1 MQIVLW
7 DCEEVRRFGGKEG
20 GEEGFGEGEGNDD
33 SVSIEGV
40 ETSANLQF
48 CLTDIGDAGLV
59 DGVLSE
65 ERREVD
71 GVDPWST
78 LGLSSVVAE

>member
-1 MQIVLW
+1 MW
-7 DCEEVRRFGGKEG
+7 DWEEVRRFGGKEG
-20 GEEGFGEGEGNDD
+20 GEEGFGEGDGNDD

-40 ETSANLQF
+40 ETSANLQL
-48 CLTDIGDAGLV
+48 CRTDIGDAGLV

-71 GVDPWST
+71 GVDPCST
-78 LGLSSVVAE
+78 LDLSSVVAE